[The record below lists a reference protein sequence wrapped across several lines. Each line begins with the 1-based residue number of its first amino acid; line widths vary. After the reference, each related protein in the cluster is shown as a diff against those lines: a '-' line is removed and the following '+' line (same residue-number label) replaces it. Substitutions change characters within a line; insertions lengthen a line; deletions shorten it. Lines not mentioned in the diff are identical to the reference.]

1 MTAGVDKTKWLS
13 LGVALFLQLVA
24 LVWFIA
30 GQSSSIEKNAMKIAH
45 NKEIALRLERDVK
58 GRLDRINYKLD
69 RLIDEKSKQIR

>member
-1 MTAGVDKTKWLS
+1 MTTGVDRTKWLS
-13 LGVALFLQLVA
+13 LGVVLFLQLVA
-24 LVWFIA
+24 FVWFIA